1 MNTIEQKRNT
11 YDKWFKVCL
20 VALGALIIS
29 PIIFLVVKGIVGLI
43 IAGTIGLLVVNFAPV
58 VSMKLANWKVKVIVS
73 EAKENP
79 IATMVNLLYAKKIA
93 FREFKEM
100 VENAITGAKTFEMKC
115 VQFAKQY
122 PTRAVEFDQQLI
134 SIKQAVERKKV
145 ALRDAQSQ
153 LTEGE
158 NKLTEMRAYFDMA
171 ESLNAANKATGMDT
185 GDLYEKLKLDT
196 ACDSV
201 FESMNRA
208 FATLEVEST
217 LSIENNPSQSLS
229 IIDVR
234 SKILAQ

>member
-1 MNTIEQKRNT
+1 MNQNDRKQKL
-11 YDKWFKVCL
+11 DKIFKIGL

-29 PIIFLVVKGIVGLI
+29 PVIFLIVKGVIGLA
-43 IAGTIGLLVVNFAPV
+43 IAAFVGLLVVNFAPV
-58 VSMKLANWKVKVIVS
+58 LSMKLANWKVKSIVS

-79 IATMVNLLYAKKIA
+79 IETMVNLLYAKKIA

-100 VENAITGAKTFEMKC
+100 VENAITGAKTFETKC

-171 ESLNAANKATGMDT
+171 EALNAANKATGMDT

-217 LSIENNPSQSLS
+217 LSIENNPSQSLN
-229 IIDVR
+229 IINVQ
-234 SKILAQ
+234 SKVLVQ